1 MEKEEKRITKRD
13 NYEALKEIVEKS
25 NVENAEMLVEFINKQ
40 IEMIDNKSAKAKE
53 KAAEKRAEGDELRA
67 VIKSV
72 LTNEYQT
79 VDTITA
85 QIEGEDIT
93 KAKVVAR
100 LTQLVNNGEAV
111 KEQGK
116 SEDNK
121 KVMMYKLAD

>member
-79 VDTITA
+79 VDAITA

-121 KVMMYKLAD
+121 IVMMYKLAD

>member
-13 NYEALKEIVEKS
+13 NYEALKEIVKKS

-79 VDTITA
+79 VDAITA

-121 KVMMYKLAD
+121 KVMTYKLAD

>member
-67 VIKSV
+67 VINSV

-79 VDTITA
+79 VDAITT

-121 KVMMYKLAD
+121 KVMTYKLAD

>member
-79 VDTITA
+79 VDAITA

>member
-25 NVENAEMLVEFINKQ
+25 NVKNAEMLVEFINKQ

-79 VDTITA
+79 VDAITA

>member
-79 VDTITA
+79 VDAITD

-121 KVMMYKLAD
+121 KVMTYKLAD

>member
-67 VIKSV
+67 IIKSV

-79 VDTITA
+79 VDAITA

-121 KVMMYKLAD
+121 KVMTYKLAD

>member
-79 VDTITA
+79 VDAITA

-111 KEQGK
+111 KEQRK

-121 KVMMYKLAD
+121 KVMTYKLAD

>member
-1 MEKEEKRITKRD
+1 
-13 NYEALKEIVEKS
+13 
-25 NVENAEMLVEFINKQ
+25 MLVEFINKQ

-79 VDTITA
+79 VDAITA

>member
-79 VDTITA
+79 VDANTA

-121 KVMMYKLAD
+121 KVMTYKLAD

>member
-25 NVENAEMLVEFINKQ
+25 NIENAEMLVEFINKQ

-79 VDTITA
+79 VDAITA

-121 KVMMYKLAD
+121 KVMTYKLAD

>member
-79 VDTITA
+79 VDAITT

>member
-79 VDTITA
+79 VDAITA
-85 QIEGEDIT
+85 QIKGEDIT

>member
-79 VDTITA
+79 VDAITA

-121 KVMMYKLAD
+121 KVMTYKLAD

>member
-25 NVENAEMLVEFINKQ
+25 NVEKAEMLVEFINKQ

-79 VDTITA
+79 VDAITT

-121 KVMMYKLAD
+121 KVMTYKLAD

>member
-79 VDTITA
+79 VDAISA

-121 KVMMYKLAD
+121 KVMTYKLAD

>member
-25 NVENAEMLVEFINKQ
+25 NVENTEMLVEFINKQ

-79 VDTITA
+79 VDAITA

>member
-25 NVENAEMLVEFINKQ
+25 NVENAEILVEFINKQ

-79 VDTITA
+79 VDAITA

-121 KVMMYKLAD
+121 KVMTYKLAD

>member
-25 NVENAEMLVEFINKQ
+25 NVENAEMLIEFINKQ

-79 VDTITA
+79 VDAITA

-111 KEQGK
+111 KEQRK

-121 KVMMYKLAD
+121 KVMTYKLAD

>member
-79 VDTITA
+79 VDAITA

-121 KVMMYKLAD
+121 KVMTYRLSD

>member
-79 VDTITA
+79 VDASTA

-121 KVMMYKLAD
+121 KVMTYKLAD

>member
-13 NYEALKEIVEKS
+13 NYEALKKIVEKS

-79 VDTITA
+79 VDAITA

-121 KVMMYKLAD
+121 KVMTYKLAD

>member
-13 NYEALKEIVEKS
+13 NYEALKKIVEKS

-79 VDTITA
+79 VDAITA

>member
-13 NYEALKEIVEKS
+13 NYEALREIVEKS
-25 NVENAEMLVEFINKQ
+25 NVENAEMLVEFIDKQ

-79 VDTITA
+79 VDAITA

-121 KVMMYKLAD
+121 KVMTYKLAD

>member
-40 IEMIDNKSAKAKE
+40 IEMIDNKSAKAK
-53 KAAEKRAEGDELRA
+53 
-67 VIKSV
+67 
-72 LTNEYQT
+72 
-79 VDTITA
+79 
-85 QIEGEDIT
+85 
-93 KAKVVAR
+93 VVAR

>member
-25 NVENAEMLVEFINKQ
+25 NVENTEMLVEFINKQ

-79 VDTITA
+79 VDAITA

-121 KVMMYKLAD
+121 KVMTYKLAD

>member
-79 VDTITA
+79 VDAITA

-121 KVMMYKLAD
+121 KVMKYKLAD

>member
-53 KAAEKRAEGDELRA
+53 KAAEKRAE
-67 VIKSV
+67 IKSV

-79 VDTITA
+79 VDAITA

-121 KVMMYKLAD
+121 KVMTYKFAD

>member
-25 NVENAEMLVEFINKQ
+25 NGENAEMLVEFINKQ

-79 VDTITA
+79 VDAITA

>member
-25 NVENAEMLVEFINKQ
+25 NVENAEILVEFINKK

-79 VDTITA
+79 VDAITA

>member
-79 VDTITA
+79 VDAITA

-121 KVMMYKLAD
+121 KLMTYKLAD

>member
-79 VDTITA
+79 VDAITA

-121 KVMMYKLAD
+121 KVMTYKLAE

>member
-79 VDTITA
+79 VDAITA
-85 QIEGEDIT
+85 QIEG
-93 KAKVVAR
+93 
-100 LTQLVNNGEAV
+100 
-111 KEQGK
+111 
-116 SEDNK
+116 
-121 KVMMYKLAD
+121 

>member
-79 VDTITA
+79 VDAITA

-121 KVMMYKLAD
+121 KVMMYTLAD